1 MTTRYIYS
9 SDDENVN
16 APQGSDLPT
25 FEEREIE
32 LHGTNGDKMNPREA
46 MKCLPK
52 RGWLSRISLRVFGMY

>member
-1 MTTRYIYS
+1 MTSRYIYTPS
-9 SDDENVN
+9 GRGGNASPSADD
-16 APQGSDLPT
+16 AP

-32 LHGTNGDKMNPREA
+32 LHGKNGEANVPREA